1 MASNSTL
8 KNKIKIIEE
17 PTEKHEMWIFTDTK
31 RGVEK
36 KVVFKWNT
44 LFQAFHNKEFQFF
57 LLDDLRTK
65 LSKSIY
71 KTISKYRLH

>member
-44 LFQAFHNKEFQFF
+44 LFQAFHNK
-57 LLDDLRTK
+57 
-65 LSKSIY
+65 
-71 KTISKYRLH
+71 